1 MGKWEDWEANAAE
14 LSKRLRL
21 DRHGNEGPLAQA
33 QDMLP
38 ELGEMVRTVLLG
50 AVYSRPG
57 LDLKTRA
64 LCTVAALTVLGKEPL
79 LRDWIGNAI
88 AVGVKQV
95 KAGKLEARFDP
106 AVLFRE
112 LFDDGPPVAPERN
125 QFVIHGQAID
135 HQSVPVRQ
143 EHLQD
148 AVAVQVG
155 HKRCL

>member
-1 MGKWEDWEANAAE
+1 MGKWEEWEANAAE

-88 AVGVKQV
+88 AVGVTKEEI
-95 KAGKLEARFDP
+95 LE
-106 AVLFRE
+106 
-112 LFDDGPPVAPERN
+112 
-125 QFVIHGQAID
+125 VIHQMGFYGGQPARVIALGLAK
-135 HQSVPVRQ
+135 QAFEEMGV
-143 EHLQD
+143 
-148 AVAVQVG
+148 
-155 HKRCL
+155 